1 MLHAIKRNV
10 DATKKRAGVEALFH
24 QALAVSA
31 LTTPELFRVAGRC
44 PGRHRWR
51 HGINFYRVACLH
63 AAAFVYGAVAGL

>member
-51 HGINFYRVACLH
+51 HVVLD
-63 AAAFVYGAVAGL
+63 VDEGAVGEVASFKF